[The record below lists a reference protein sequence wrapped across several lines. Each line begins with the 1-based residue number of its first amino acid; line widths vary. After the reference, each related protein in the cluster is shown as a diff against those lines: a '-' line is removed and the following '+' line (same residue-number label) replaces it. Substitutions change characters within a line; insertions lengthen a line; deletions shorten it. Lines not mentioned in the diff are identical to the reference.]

1 MKKISC
7 SLVLLLS
14 FFCAGLYAQT
24 GDNPVNY
31 MSQIEKA
38 EEAVSHKYISYMS
51 TVSHGKGSKSADKKR
66 ADLINSIYEA
76 KTKVGDMPAF
86 ANDKSL
92 RDASVDYLKLMYD
105 VFNEDYAKIVNM
117 EEIAEQSYDMME
129 AYLMAQEKAGD
140 KLNEAARKRNEAA
153 KTFASSHNINLITGK
168 NEMSEKMEKIGLVS
182 DYYHQV
188 YLVFFK
194 SSKQEGYLM
203 EAVEKKDI
211 NAIEQNKNALLKYAD
226 EGLLKLD
233 TMHAFESDKTVLTAC
248 KKALEF
254 FKEEAGAKISVTT
267 DFLLKNAEFEK
278 LKKAMDAKPA
288 KERTKQDVDTY
299 NKAVSDINKASGSY
313 NQTNQYLNTRR
324 NEVYNNWNSAVQTF
338 FDTHMPYAN

>member
-1 MKKISC
+1 MKKFFYA
-7 SLVLLLS
+7 VS
-14 FFCAGLYAQT
+14 FLFLFSHKQLNAQT
-24 GDNPVNY
+24 TDNPVTY

-38 EEAVSHKYISYMS
+38 EETVSKKYISYMS
-51 TVSHGKGSKSADKKR
+51 TVSHGKSAKAGDKR
-66 ADLINSIYEA
+66 RTDLINTIYEA
-76 KTKVGDMPAF
+76 KTKVNDMPSF
-86 ANDKSL
+86 SNDKSL
-92 RDASVDYLKLMYD
+92 RDASVSYLKLMYD

-129 AYLMAQEKAGD
+129 AYLMAEEKAGE
-140 KLNEAARKRNEAA
+140 KLQEAGQKRSEAA
-153 KTFASSHNINLITGK
+153 KTFAAAHNVNLVTTK
-168 NEMSEKMEKIGLVS
+168 NEMSEKMEKIGKVS

-194 SSKQEGYLM
+194 SSKQEGYLT

-211 NAIEQNKNALLKYAD
+211 NGIEQNKNALLKYAE
-226 EGLLKLD
+226 EGLAKLD
-233 TMHAFESDKTVLTAC
+233 TMHAFEADKTIVTSC

-254 FKEEAGAKISVTT
+254 FKEEAGAKIAVTT
-267 DFLLKNAEFEK
+267 DFLLKNTDFER

-288 KERTKQDVDTY
+288 KERTKQDVETY
-299 NKAVSDINKASGSY
+299 NKAVNDINKAMGTY

-324 NEVYNNWNSAVQTF
+324 TDVYNNWNSTVQTF